1 MRIEHL
7 HVQHFRNITDAA
19 VQPAGLTV
27 FLGDN
32 GQGKTNLL
40 EAIYFLQTL
49 TSFRG
54 ERRAGL
60 IQHKKPA
67 SLLQQSA
74 DLDGRKV
81 KAVVSIEPTAI
92 GALVDHTRLK
102 STAEYRRHFPAVYFA
117 PENLEIVDQSPTL
130 RRNYFDGLFAAVDRE
145 YETYLKAYRKAVLTR
160 RVCILQ
166 NKTDLL
172 SVANSAVASAG
183 EQLFRRKVALV
194 RDLLKFWMPVFPK
207 PLFMRLKPSVDPKG
221 GYTKELL
228 ARIANIPT
236 PALPA
241 GPHKDDYVFYV
252 TNEPAK
258 GYASRGEKRQLVLTL
273 KMAEVAFLESK
284 LERRS
289 DAAGAG
295 RAVLVL
301 DDPFSELDPAAREWL
316 IKAIPSRQTFL
327 SAADPKLL
335 PRDLGVAS
343 RRYLVRRG
351 ALS

>member
-1 MRIEHL
+1 MRIEGL
-7 HVQHFRNITDAA
+7 HIQAFRNLPDAA
-19 VQPAGLTV
+19 VAPGALTV
-27 FLGDN
+27 FFGDN

-60 IQHKKPA
+60 IQHRKPA
-67 SLLQQSA
+67 SLLQQAA
-74 DLDGRKV
+74 DLEGRTV
-81 KAVVSIEPTAI
+81 KSAVRIEPGAI
-92 GALVDHTRLK
+92 GALVDHTRPR
-102 STAEYRRHFPAVYFA
+102 STAEYRRNFPAVYFA
-117 PENLEIVDQSPTL
+117 PENLDLVDKSPGL
-130 RRNYFDGLFAAVDRE
+130 RRRYFDGLFAAADLE
-145 YETYLKAYRKAVLTR
+145 YETHIKAYRKAAHMR

-172 SVANSAVASAG
+172 GAVNAALAAAG
-183 EQLFRRKVALV
+183 ELLFRRKVVLV
-194 RDLLKFWMPVFPK
+194 RDLLKFWQPVFPK
-207 PLFMRLKPSVDPKG
+207 PLFLRLKPSVDPAG
-221 GYTKELL
+221 GYAKELL
-228 ARIANIPT
+228 TRISGVAT
-236 PALPA
+236 PGLPV
-241 GPHKDDYVFYV
+241 GPHRDDYVFYV

-273 KMAEVAFLESK
+273 KMAEVAFLEAR
-284 LERRS
+284 LGARS
-289 DAAGAG
+289 DCPGAG

-316 IKAIPSRQTFL
+316 AKAIPARQTFL
-327 SAADPKLL
+327 STPDPALL
-335 PRDLGVAS
+335 PVKLEVEQ